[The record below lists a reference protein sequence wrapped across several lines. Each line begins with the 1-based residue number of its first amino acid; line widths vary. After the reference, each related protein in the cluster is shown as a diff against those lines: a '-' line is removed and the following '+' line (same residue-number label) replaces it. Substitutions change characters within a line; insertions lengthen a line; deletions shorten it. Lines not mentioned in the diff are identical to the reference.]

1 MQKQKWSEKGKKDQQ
16 KRRVDA
22 EERVKIQGR
31 KNSRRLL
38 MKTKKGLSIQG
49 RRKQKQKQKTWSR
62 DAGEE
67 PNTGRKEHQNS
78 SSDAKKSEDKWKKR
92 RAEVE
97 RIRRRKTWEDT
108 GKKE

>member
-38 MKTKKGLSIQG
+38 MKTKNGFSIQG

-67 PNTGRKEHQNS
+67 RKHRE
-78 SSDAKKSEDKWKKR
+78 
-92 RAEVE
+92 E
-97 RIRRRKTWEDT
+97 RTPEQQFRC
-108 GKKE
+108 KKE

>member
-1 MQKQKWSEKGKKDQQ
+1 M
-16 KRRVDA
+16 
-22 EERVKIQGR
+22 
-31 KNSRRLL
+31 
-38 MKTKKGLSIQG
+38 SIQG

>member
-1 MQKQKWSEKGKKDQQ
+1 M
-16 KRRVDA
+16 
-22 EERVKIQGR
+22 
-31 KNSRRLL
+31 
-38 MKTKKGLSIQG
+38 SIQG
-49 RRKQKQKQKTWSR
+49 RRKQKQKTWSR

-78 SSDAKKSEDKWKKR
+78 SSDAKKSEDKWKKK

-97 RIRRRKTWEDT
+97 RIRRRKMWEDT